1 MTKTVLV
8 LGATGTQVRCLTRNP
23 SSDKAKALAA
33 KGAQLV
39 KADLTIPSTLPEAFK
54 GVWGVFAVTDFY
66 DTAVLDDPM
75 SEEKQGQ
82 HIVEA
87 SVAAGVECF
96 LWSTLPSSREIS
108 GGKFVTRLYE
118 GKQSVDAVIRDAG
131 LKGAFI
137 RTGNFYENMISRKY
151 AAYDK
156 ENDVIT
162 MTRPIIGPDAE
173 LTSLYVEKD
182 LGAVAKALFD
192 QWDEKKDA
200 LDGKYFLA
208 SGARETMGDINAVLE
223 KVSGKKV
230 IYKVKPTCGIPDR
243 DIMLQLYNNVGMYP
257 GVDIPTPE
265 VALLGVKLHS
275 AEDFIRES
283 RTLSTVHDPSRT
295 NQLESRPHFTEIPV
309 KFRRMSGKPSNSR
322 DQIRTGGAASI
333 WGRGAVPAVAQ
344 PSPVLQPAGLALAS
358 PSFVPQS
365 LELTELM
372 VSGRPYYIQ
381 SSVSV
386 MSPSDIQ
393 DWDPAPEAVDQTAS
407 ATDDVREATPTD
419 DQDGTTKRNA
429 AKDTAAANAEST
441 ERPAKKMKRGKY
453 ISRACTSCQQR
464 KIKPSAPRGAQQAR
478 QDLRSGPAGGQDPV
492 YYPSNDS
499 INREVLVR
507 LEAVERHLR
516 LMRPPT
522 PDLSRPAHEYASV
535 EDQLKPS
542 AAKLQSA
549 LETEGQT
556 FAGEMT
562 MTPTL
567 EEEND
572 PMDYQSSASS
582 AMRIDNTSPASSLL
596 PPATSTSPNDT
607 TGRKG
612 GWFERILSRH
622 GVMTDE
628 KQCRYHLQVF
638 MDEVHPMYPVVHPPA
653 VWDIF
658 NEMWQHPAISSSV
671 ESAQSE
677 QLRVSVALVC
687 FCLALGRCSMS
698 ARMSDR
704 SGVESS
710 GWSLYSVGMSLLG
723 DLLETSNTAI
733 KSLLM
738 LQVLTVRIIYMFRL
752 DANQK
757 AARVHALTVSVAQ
770 TIGLHRQS
778 TIEGMPAYYNQLYS
792 RAWWSLYLL
801 DRRLALESGKP
812 YLIQDSNVDTAL
824 PLDLSDEWMTRFASR
839 KEKIADLQHEIVV
852 ETARDSSPSCI
863 PYVIAMV
870 RYCRIAGKTWEVL
883 YGVKSSTA
891 SMSAMI
897 QYVDTAI
904 GKLLNTIPICL
915 KYDLDAPYEAQ
926 FSTRTRWQVK
936 QTFLF
941 NNCCTYLRLLIRR
954 PLLPS
959 SSTIYYTEE
968 DDLES
973 SIECASL
980 AARILTTHQNI
991 QDDGLKYSFALS
1003 HYVTSC
1009 ALVMVGLV
1017 SREPGSKRR
1026 YGALIL
1032 AATQCLNEY
1041 CQRIWVSGKMMRC
1054 VSRLSRLVG
1063 RVLASDSQGGLDL
1076 QSTSGMRRKSLSD
1089 RLTQHLTPPSTEDQ
1103 DLIRCRTETSSMY
1116 RSQLKDMGTETTQRV
1131 QRNQE
1136 VDCYSFNTDTLGTM
1150 PESSTAGFNKLP
1162 TSWTGDSSLD
1172 RRNSWIMSDFNFE
1185 TLGERFGPNDGELAT
1200 FVENDSLDFTRGMGM
1215 PLTTERGGTEARLG
1229 TLGINGVFDLDM
1241 DMFPTMMNLY
1251 GS

>member
-1 MTKTVLV
+1 
-8 LGATGTQVRCLTRNP
+8 
-23 SSDKAKALAA
+23 
-33 KGAQLV
+33 
-39 KADLTIPSTLPEAFK
+39 
-54 GVWGVFAVTDFY
+54 
-66 DTAVLDDPM
+66 
-75 SEEKQGQ
+75 
-82 HIVEA
+82 
-87 SVAAGVECF
+87 
-96 LWSTLPSSREIS
+96 
-108 GGKFVTRLYE
+108 
-118 GKQSVDAVIRDAG
+118 
-131 LKGAFI
+131 
-137 RTGNFYENMISRKY
+137 
-151 AAYDK
+151 
-156 ENDVIT
+156 
-162 MTRPIIGPDAE
+162 
-173 LTSLYVEKD
+173 
-182 LGAVAKALFD
+182 
-192 QWDEKKDA
+192 
-200 LDGKYFLA
+200 
-208 SGARETMGDINAVLE
+208 
-223 KVSGKKV
+223 
-230 IYKVKPTCGIPDR
+230 
-243 DIMLQLYNNVGMYP
+243 
-257 GVDIPTPE
+257 
-265 VALLGVKLHS
+265 
-275 AEDFIRES
+275 
-283 RTLSTVHDPSRT
+283 
-295 NQLESRPHFTEIPV
+295 
-309 KFRRMSGKPSNSR
+309 
-322 DQIRTGGAASI
+322 
-333 WGRGAVPAVAQ
+333 
-344 PSPVLQPAGLALAS
+344 
-358 PSFVPQS
+358 
-365 LELTELM
+365 
-372 VSGRPYYIQ
+372 
-381 SSVSV
+381 

-393 DWDPAPEAVDQTAS
+393 GWDPASEAVDQAAS
-407 ATDDVREATPTD
+407 ATDDARETTPTD
-419 DQDGTTKRNA
+419 DQDGTKKRNT
-429 AKDTAAANAEST
+429 AKDMAAANAEST

-464 KIKPSAPRGAQQAR
+464 KIKCEGGDPCRQCLAKQLPCQPSAPRGAQQAR
-478 QDLRSGPAGGQDPV
+478 QDLRSGPAGGQDQV

-522 PDLSRPAHEYASV
+522 PDLSRPTHDYASV

-562 MTPTL
+562 ITPTF
-567 EEEND
+567 EDENE
-572 PMDYQSSASS
+572 PIDYQSSASS

-596 PPATSTSPNDT
+596 PPVTATSPSDT

-612 GWFERILSRH
+612 GWFERILTRH

-638 MDEVHPMYPVVHPPA
+638 MDEVHPMYPVVHSPA

-658 NEMWQHPAISSSV
+658 NELWQHPAISSSV

-738 LQVLTVRIIYMFRL
+738 LQVLIVRIIYMFRL

-757 AARVHALTVSVAQ
+757 AARVHALSVSVAQ

-778 TIEGMPAYYNQLYS
+778 TIESMPAYYNQLYS

-824 PLDLSDEWMTRFASR
+824 PLDLSDEWMTRFSSR
-839 KEKIADLQHEIVV
+839 KETIADLQQEIVV
-852 ETARDSSPSCI
+852 EAARDSSPSCI
-863 PYVIAMV
+863 PYVTAMV
-870 RYCRIAGKTWEVL
+870 RYCRVAGKTWEVL

-891 SMSAMI
+891 SMPAMI

-904 GKLLNTIPICL
+904 GKLLNTVPTCL
-915 KYDLDAPYEAQ
+915 QYDTDIPYEAQ
-926 FSTRTRWQVK
+926 FGTRTRWQAK

-941 NNCCTYLRLLIRR
+941 SNCCTYLRLLIRR

-959 SSTIYYTEE
+959 SSSIYHTEE

-980 AARILTTHQNI
+980 AAQILTTHQNI
-991 QDDGLKYSFALS
+991 RDDGLKYSFALS

-1017 SREPGSKRR
+1017 AREPGSKRR
-1026 YGALIL
+1026 YGGLIL

-1063 RVLASDSQGGLDL
+1063 RVLAASPQASQDR
-1076 QSTSGMRRKSLSD
+1076 QSPSGVRRNSVSD
-1089 RLTQHLTPPSTEDQ
+1089 RLMQHLTPPQAEDQ
-1103 DLIRCRTETSSMY
+1103 DPVQYRTGTSGMY
-1116 RSQLKDMGTETTQRV
+1116 NNQLKDVGINSRKNALRGQD
-1131 QRNQE
+1131 
-1136 VDCYSFNTDTLGTM
+1136 VDCYLFNAESLSTM
-1150 PESSTAGFNKLP
+1150 SDRSTGGPNKLP
-1162 TSWTGDSSLD
+1162 TSWIADSAID
-1172 RRNSWIMSDFNFE
+1172 RRNSWIMSDFDFE
-1185 TLGERFGPNDGELAT
+1185 TFGERFGPNDAELTA
-1200 FVENDSLDFTRGMGM
+1200 FMENDSLDFARGMGM
-1215 PLTTERGGTEARLG
+1215 ASSTGRGHGEARLG
-1229 TLGINGVFDLDM
+1229 ALGINGVFDLDM
-1241 DMFPTMMNLY
+1241 DLFPTMMNLY

>member
-1 MTKTVLV
+1 MNH
-8 LGATGTQVRCLTRNP
+8 G
-23 SSDKAKALAA
+23 
-33 KGAQLV
+33 
-39 KADLTIPSTLPEAFK
+39 
-54 GVWGVFAVTDFY
+54 
-66 DTAVLDDPM
+66 
-75 SEEKQGQ
+75 
-82 HIVEA
+82 
-87 SVAAGVECF
+87 
-96 LWSTLPSSREIS
+96 
-108 GGKFVTRLYE
+108 
-118 GKQSVDAVIRDAG
+118 
-131 LKGAFI
+131 
-137 RTGNFYENMISRKY
+137 
-151 AAYDK
+151 
-156 ENDVIT
+156 
-162 MTRPIIGPDAE
+162 
-173 LTSLYVEKD
+173 
-182 LGAVAKALFD
+182 
-192 QWDEKKDA
+192 
-200 LDGKYFLA
+200 
-208 SGARETMGDINAVLE
+208 
-223 KVSGKKV
+223 
-230 IYKVKPTCGIPDR
+230 
-243 DIMLQLYNNVGMYP
+243 
-257 GVDIPTPE
+257 
-265 VALLGVKLHS
+265 
-275 AEDFIRES
+275 
-283 RTLSTVHDPSRT
+283 
-295 NQLESRPHFTEIPV
+295 
-309 KFRRMSGKPSNSR
+309 
-322 DQIRTGGAASI
+322 
-333 WGRGAVPAVAQ
+333 
-344 PSPVLQPAGLALAS
+344 
-358 PSFVPQS
+358 
-365 LELTELM
+365 
-372 VSGRPYYIQ
+372 
-381 SSVSV
+381 
-386 MSPSDIQ
+386 
-393 DWDPAPEAVDQTAS
+393 
-407 ATDDVREATPTD
+407 
-419 DQDGTTKRNA
+419 
-429 AKDTAAANAEST
+429 
-441 ERPAKKMKRGKY
+441 
-453 ISRACTSCQQR
+453 
-464 KIKPSAPRGAQQAR
+464 
-478 QDLRSGPAGGQDPV
+478 
-492 YYPSNDS
+492 S

-522 PDLSRPAHEYASV
+522 PDLSRPTHDYASV

-562 MTPTL
+562 ITPTL
-567 EEEND
+567 EDENE
-572 PMDYQSSASS
+572 PIDYQSSASS

-596 PPATSTSPNDT
+596 PPATATSPNDT

-612 GWFERILSRH
+612 GWFERILTRH

-738 LQVLTVRIIYMFRL
+738 LQVLIVRIIYMFRL

-757 AARVHALTVSVAQ
+757 AARVHALSVSVAQ

-852 ETARDSSPSCI
+852 EAARDSSPSCI

-891 SMSAMI
+891 SMPAMI

-904 GKLLNTIPICL
+904 GKLLNTIPTCL

-959 SSTIYYTEE
+959 SSTIYHTEE

-1063 RVLASDSQGGLDL
+1063 RVLASDSQGGLDH
-1076 QSTSGMRRKSLSD
+1076 QSTSKMRRKSTSD
-1089 RLTQHLTPPSTEDQ
+1089 RLTQHLTPPQTEDQ
-1103 DLIRCRTETSSMY
+1103 DLVQCRTGTSSMY
-1116 RSQLKDMGTETTQRV
+1116 RNQLKDMRTDTDQRV
-1131 QRNQE
+1131 QRDEE
-1136 VDCYSFNTDTLGTM
+1136 VDCYSFNTDSLGTM

-1162 TSWTGDSSLD
+1162 TSWMADSSLD

-1185 TLGERFGPNDGELAT
+1185 TLGERFGPNDAELAT

-1215 PLTTERGGTEARLG
+1215 PLNTERGGTEARLG

>member
-1 MTKTVLV
+1 MSKTVLV
-8 LGATGTQVRCLTRNP
+8 LGATGTQGGSIANLLVQYPDQYLVRCLTRNP
-23 SSDKAKALAA
+23 NSDKAKALAA

-66 DTAVLDDPM
+66 DTAVLEDPM

-118 GKQSVDAVIRDAG
+118 GISRQCILERRWANPYATGKQSVDAVIRGAG

-151 AAYDK
+151 AAYDR
-156 ENDVIT
+156 ENDVVT

-192 QWDEKKDA
+192 QWDEEKDI
-200 LDGKYFLA
+200 LNGKYFLA
-208 SGARETMGDINAVLE
+208 SGARETMGDINAILE

-243 DIMLQLYNNVGMYP
+243 DIMLQLYNDVGMYP
-257 GVDIPTPE
+257 GVSIPTPE
-265 VALLGVKLHS
+265 VAMLGVKLHS
-275 AEDFIRES
+275 AEDFIRE
-283 RTLSTVHDPSRT
+283 RL
-295 NQLESRPHFTEIPV
+295 LPH
-309 KFRRMSGKPSNSR
+309 
-322 DQIRTGGAASI
+322 
-333 WGRGAVPAVAQ
+333 
-344 PSPVLQPAGLALAS
+344 LGLDAC
-358 PSFVPQS
+358 P
-365 LELTELM
+365 
-372 VSGRPYYIQ
+372 
-381 SSVSV
+381 VSV

-393 DWDPAPEAVDQTAS
+393 GWDPASEAVDQTAS
-407 ATDDVREATPTD
+407 ATDDARETTPTD
-419 DQDGTTKRNA
+419 DQDGTKKRNT
-429 AKDTAAANAEST
+429 AKDTTAANAESEST

-478 QDLRSGPAGGQDPV
+478 QDLRSGPAGGGQDQV

-522 PDLSRPAHEYASV
+522 PDLSRPAHDYTSV

-562 MTPTL
+562 ITPTL
-567 EEEND
+567 EDEND
-572 PMDYQSSASS
+572 FMDYQSSPSS

-596 PPATSTSPNDT
+596 PSATATSPNDT

-612 GWFERILSRH
+612 GWFERILTRH

-704 SGVESS
+704 TGVESS

-770 TIGLHRQS
+770 TIGLHRQT

-839 KEKIADLQHEIVV
+839 KERIADLQHEIVV
-852 ETARDSSPSCI
+852 ETARDSSPSCL

-891 SMSAMI
+891 SMPAMI

-915 KYDLDAPYEAQ
+915 KYDLDAPYDAQ

-941 NNCCTYLRLLIRR
+941 NNCCT
-954 PLLPS
+954 
-959 SSTIYYTEE
+959 TIYHTEE

-1076 QSTSGMRRKSLSD
+1076 QSTSGMRRKSISN
-1089 RLTQHLTPPSTEDQ
+1089 RLTQHLTPPSTEDH
-1103 DLIRCRTETSSMY
+1103 DLKTGTSSMY
-1116 RSQLKDMGTETTQRV
+1116 RNQLKDMRTGTDQRV
-1131 QRNQE
+1131 QRDRE
-1136 VDCYSFNTDTLGTM
+1136 VDCYSFNNDSLGTM
-1150 PESSTAGFNKLP
+1150 PERATAFDKLP
-1162 TSWTGDSSLD
+1162 TSWMADSSLD

-1185 TLGERFGPNDGELAT
+1185 TLGERFGPNDAELAT
-1200 FVENDSLDFTRGMGM
+1200 FVENDSLDFTRGVGM
-1215 PLTTERGGTEARLG
+1215 PLNTERGGTEARLG

>member
-1 MTKTVLV
+1 MSKTVLV
-8 LGATGTQVRCLTRNP
+8 LGATGTQGGSIANLLVQYPDQYLVRCLTRNP

-192 QWDEKKDA
+192 QWDEKKDT

-208 SGARETMGDINAVLE
+208 SGARETMGDINAILE

-265 VALLGVKLHS
+265 VAML
-275 AEDFIRES
+275 AELYDTDYIRDKPISSSRGPISRKFQPNSVQRVAGHPIRE
-283 RTLSTVHDPSRT
+283 L
-295 NQLESRPHFTEIPV
+295 
-309 KFRRMSGKPSNSR
+309 RMISH
-322 DQIRTGGAASI
+322 TTSI
-333 WGRGAVPAVAQ
+333 C
-344 PSPVLQPAGLALAS
+344 
-358 PSFVPQS
+358 
-365 LELTELM
+365 
-372 VSGRPYYIQ
+372 IQ

-393 DWDPAPEAVDQTAS
+393 DWDPASEAVDQTAS
-407 ATDDVREATPTD
+407 ATDDARETTPTD
-419 DQDGTTKRNA
+419 DQDGTKKRNT
-429 AKDTAAANAEST
+429 AKDTATANAEST

-464 KIKPSAPRGAQQAR
+464 KIKCEGGDPCRQCLAKQLPCQPSAPRGAQQAR
-478 QDLRSGPAGGQDPV
+478 QDLRSGPAGGQDQV

-522 PDLSRPAHEYASV
+522 PDLSRPTHDYASV

-562 MTPTL
+562 ITPTL
-567 EEEND
+567 EDENE
-572 PMDYQSSASS
+572 PIDYQSSTSS

-596 PPATSTSPNDT
+596 PPATATSPNDT

-612 GWFERILSRH
+612 GWFERILTRH

-628 KQCRYHLQVF
+628 IQCRYHLQVF
-638 MDEVHPMYPVVHPPA
+638 MDEVHPMYPVVPPPA

-738 LQVLTVRIIYMFRL
+738 LQVLIVRIIYMFRL

-757 AARVHALTVSVAQ
+757 AARVHALSVSVAQ

-852 ETARDSSPSCI
+852 EAARDSSPSCI

-891 SMSAMI
+891 SMPAMI

-959 SSTIYYTEE
+959 SSTIYHTEE

-1017 SREPGSKRR
+1017 SREPGSKKR

-1063 RVLASDSQGGLDL
+1063 RVLASDSQGGLDH
-1076 QSTSGMRRKSLSD
+1076 QSTSKMRRKSTSD
-1089 RLTQHLTPPSTEDQ
+1089 RLTQHLTPPQTEDQ
-1103 DLIRCRTETSSMY
+1103 DLVQCRTGTSSMY
-1116 RSQLKDMGTETTQRV
+1116 RNQLKDMRTDTDQRV
-1131 QRNQE
+1131 QRDQE
-1136 VDCYSFNTDTLGTM
+1136 VDCYSFNTDSLGTM
-1150 PESSTAGFNKLP
+1150 PESSSAGFNKLP
-1162 TSWTGDSSLD
+1162 TSWMADSSLD

-1185 TLGERFGPNDGELAT
+1185 TLGERFGPNDAELAT

-1215 PLTTERGGTEARLG
+1215 PLNTERGGTEARLG

>member
-1 MTKTVLV
+1 
-8 LGATGTQVRCLTRNP
+8 
-23 SSDKAKALAA
+23 
-33 KGAQLV
+33 
-39 KADLTIPSTLPEAFK
+39 
-54 GVWGVFAVTDFY
+54 
-66 DTAVLDDPM
+66 
-75 SEEKQGQ
+75 
-82 HIVEA
+82 
-87 SVAAGVECF
+87 
-96 LWSTLPSSREIS
+96 
-108 GGKFVTRLYE
+108 
-118 GKQSVDAVIRDAG
+118 
-131 LKGAFI
+131 
-137 RTGNFYENMISRKY
+137 
-151 AAYDK
+151 
-156 ENDVIT
+156 
-162 MTRPIIGPDAE
+162 
-173 LTSLYVEKD
+173 
-182 LGAVAKALFD
+182 
-192 QWDEKKDA
+192 
-200 LDGKYFLA
+200 
-208 SGARETMGDINAVLE
+208 
-223 KVSGKKV
+223 
-230 IYKVKPTCGIPDR
+230 
-243 DIMLQLYNNVGMYP
+243 
-257 GVDIPTPE
+257 
-265 VALLGVKLHS
+265 
-275 AEDFIRES
+275 
-283 RTLSTVHDPSRT
+283 
-295 NQLESRPHFTEIPV
+295 
-309 KFRRMSGKPSNSR
+309 
-322 DQIRTGGAASI
+322 
-333 WGRGAVPAVAQ
+333 
-344 PSPVLQPAGLALAS
+344 
-358 PSFVPQS
+358 
-365 LELTELM
+365 
-372 VSGRPYYIQ
+372 
-381 SSVSV
+381 
-386 MSPSDIQ
+386 MSPSDLQ
-393 DWDPAPEAVDQTAS
+393 DWEPASEAVDQTAS
-407 ATDDVREATPTD
+407 ATDDARETTPPTE
-419 DQDGTTKRNA
+419 DQDGANKRNA
-429 AKDTAAANAEST
+429 AKDNPVVNT
-441 ERPAKKMKRGKY
+441 EPTEPPAKKMKRGKY

-464 KIKPSAPRGAQQAR
+464 KIKVGVHFLLLSFNADMEGNP
-478 QDLRSGPAGGQDPV
+478 DD
-492 YYPSNDS
+492 

-522 PDLSRPAHEYASV
+522 PDLSRSTHDYASV

-567 EEEND
+567 EDEND
-572 PMDYQSSASS
+572 PMDYQSSVSS
-582 AMRIDNTSPASSLL
+582 AMRIDNASPASSLL
-596 PPATSTSPNDT
+596 PPATATSPNNT

-612 GWFERILSRH
+612 GWFERILTRH

-738 LQVLTVRIIYMFRL
+738 LQVLIVRIIYMFRL

-757 AARVHALTVSVAQ
+757 AARVHALSVSVAQ

-778 TIEGMPAYYNQLYS
+778 TIEKMPAYYNQLYS

-812 YLIQDSNVDTAL
+812 YIIQDSNVDTAL

-839 KEKIADLQHEIVV
+839 KETIADLDQEIIV
-852 ETARDSSPSCI
+852 ETGRDSSPSCI

-891 SMSAMI
+891 SMPAMI

-904 GKLLNTIPICL
+904 GKLLNTVPICL

-926 FSTRTRWQVK
+926 FSLHARWQVK

-959 SSTIYYTEE
+959 SNAIHHTEE
-968 DDLES
+968 DDLET

-980 AARILTTHQNI
+980 AARILTTHQSI

-1026 YGALIL
+1026 YGGLIL
-1032 AATQCLNEY
+1032 TATQCLNEY

-1063 RVLASDSQGGLDL
+1063 RVLASDSQGGLDR
-1076 QSTSGMRRKSLSD
+1076 QSPPGMRRSSMADPLM
-1089 RLTQHLTPPSTEDQ
+1089 QHLTPPQTEDQ
-1103 DLIRCRTETSSMY
+1103 DSVRYRTGTSSIY
-1116 RSQLKDMGTETTQRV
+1116 RTQTKDKRIDNTQRM
-1131 QRNQE
+1131 QRDQE
-1136 VDCYSFNTDTLGTM
+1136 VDCYSFNNDSLGPM
-1150 PESSTAGFNKLP
+1150 PEGSTAGFNKQS
-1162 TSWTGDSSLD
+1162 TSWMGNSSLD

-1185 TLGERFGPNDGELAT
+1185 TLGERFGPNDAELAS
-1200 FVENDSLDFTRGMGM
+1200 FMESDSLDFTRGMGM
-1215 PLTTERGGTEARLG
+1215 TSNIERGSAEARLG

>member
-1 MTKTVLV
+1 
-8 LGATGTQVRCLTRNP
+8 
-23 SSDKAKALAA
+23 
-33 KGAQLV
+33 
-39 KADLTIPSTLPEAFK
+39 
-54 GVWGVFAVTDFY
+54 
-66 DTAVLDDPM
+66 
-75 SEEKQGQ
+75 
-82 HIVEA
+82 
-87 SVAAGVECF
+87 
-96 LWSTLPSSREIS
+96 
-108 GGKFVTRLYE
+108 
-118 GKQSVDAVIRDAG
+118 
-131 LKGAFI
+131 
-137 RTGNFYENMISRKY
+137 
-151 AAYDK
+151 
-156 ENDVIT
+156 
-162 MTRPIIGPDAE
+162 
-173 LTSLYVEKD
+173 
-182 LGAVAKALFD
+182 
-192 QWDEKKDA
+192 
-200 LDGKYFLA
+200 
-208 SGARETMGDINAVLE
+208 
-223 KVSGKKV
+223 
-230 IYKVKPTCGIPDR
+230 
-243 DIMLQLYNNVGMYP
+243 
-257 GVDIPTPE
+257 
-265 VALLGVKLHS
+265 
-275 AEDFIRES
+275 
-283 RTLSTVHDPSRT
+283 
-295 NQLESRPHFTEIPV
+295 
-309 KFRRMSGKPSNSR
+309 
-322 DQIRTGGAASI
+322 
-333 WGRGAVPAVAQ
+333 
-344 PSPVLQPAGLALAS
+344 
-358 PSFVPQS
+358 
-365 LELTELM
+365 
-372 VSGRPYYIQ
+372 
-381 SSVSV
+381 

-393 DWDPAPEAVDQTAS
+393 DWDPASEAVDQTAS
-407 ATDDVREATPTD
+407 ATDDARETTPTD
-419 DQDGTTKRNA
+419 DQDGTKKRNV

-464 KIKPSAPRGAQQAR
+464 KIKCEGGDPCRQCLAKQLPCQPSAPRGAQQAR
-478 QDLRSGPAGGQDPV
+478 QDLRPGPAGGQDQA

-522 PDLSRPAHEYASV
+522 PDLSRPTHDYASV

-562 MTPTL
+562 ITPTL
-567 EEEND
+567 EDENE
-572 PMDYQSSASS
+572 PIDYQSSASS

-596 PPATSTSPNDT
+596 PPATATSPNDT

-612 GWFERILSRH
+612 GWFERILTRH

-738 LQVLTVRIIYMFRL
+738 LQVLIVRIIYMFRL

-757 AARVHALTVSVAQ
+757 AARVHALSVSVAQ

-778 TIEGMPAYYNQLYS
+778 TIESMPAYYNQLYS

-839 KEKIADLQHEIVV
+839 KETIADLQHEIVV

-891 SMSAMI
+891 SMPAMI
-897 QYVDTAI
+897 QYVDTAV
-904 GKLLNTIPICL
+904 GKLLNTIPTCL

-926 FSTRTRWQVK
+926 FSTRPRWQVK

-959 SSTIYYTEE
+959 SSAIYHTEE

-980 AARILTTHQNI
+980 AARILTTHQSI

-1026 YGALIL
+1026 YGGLIL

-1063 RVLASDSQGGLDL
+1063 RVLASDSQGGLDR
-1076 QSTSGMRRKSLSD
+1076 QSPSNMRRSSIPD
-1089 RLTQHLTPPSTEDQ
+1089 RLTQHLTPPQTEDQ
-1103 DLIRCRTETSSMY
+1103 DPVQCRTGTSSMY
-1116 RSQLKDMGTETTQRV
+1116 KNQLNDLRNNTGQRV
-1131 QRNQE
+1131 QSDQE
-1136 VDCYSFNTDTLGTM
+1136 VGCYSFNTDSLGTM
-1150 PESSTAGFNKLP
+1150 PERSMTGFNKLP
-1162 TSWTGDSSLD
+1162 TSWMADSSLD

-1185 TLGERFGPNDGELAT
+1185 TLGERFGPNDAELAT

-1215 PLTTERGGTEARLG
+1215 APNTERGPTEARLG

>member
-1 MTKTVLV
+1 
-8 LGATGTQVRCLTRNP
+8 
-23 SSDKAKALAA
+23 
-33 KGAQLV
+33 
-39 KADLTIPSTLPEAFK
+39 
-54 GVWGVFAVTDFY
+54 
-66 DTAVLDDPM
+66 
-75 SEEKQGQ
+75 
-82 HIVEA
+82 
-87 SVAAGVECF
+87 
-96 LWSTLPSSREIS
+96 
-108 GGKFVTRLYE
+108 
-118 GKQSVDAVIRDAG
+118 
-131 LKGAFI
+131 
-137 RTGNFYENMISRKY
+137 
-151 AAYDK
+151 
-156 ENDVIT
+156 
-162 MTRPIIGPDAE
+162 
-173 LTSLYVEKD
+173 
-182 LGAVAKALFD
+182 
-192 QWDEKKDA
+192 
-200 LDGKYFLA
+200 
-208 SGARETMGDINAVLE
+208 
-223 KVSGKKV
+223 
-230 IYKVKPTCGIPDR
+230 
-243 DIMLQLYNNVGMYP
+243 
-257 GVDIPTPE
+257 
-265 VALLGVKLHS
+265 
-275 AEDFIRES
+275 
-283 RTLSTVHDPSRT
+283 
-295 NQLESRPHFTEIPV
+295 
-309 KFRRMSGKPSNSR
+309 
-322 DQIRTGGAASI
+322 
-333 WGRGAVPAVAQ
+333 
-344 PSPVLQPAGLALAS
+344 
-358 PSFVPQS
+358 
-365 LELTELM
+365 
-372 VSGRPYYIQ
+372 
-381 SSVSV
+381 

-393 DWDPAPEAVDQTAS
+393 DWDPASEAVDQTAS
-407 ATDDVREATPTD
+407 ATDDARETTPTD
-419 DQDGTTKRNA
+419 DQDGTKKRNA

-464 KIKPSAPRGAQQAR
+464 KIKCEGGDPCRQCLAKQLPCQPSAPRGAQQAR
-478 QDLRSGPAGGQDPV
+478 QDLRSGPAGGQDQV

-522 PDLSRPAHEYASV
+522 PDLSRPTHDYASV

-562 MTPTL
+562 ITPTL
-567 EEEND
+567 EDENE
-572 PMDYQSSASS
+572 PIDYQSSASS

-596 PPATSTSPNDT
+596 PPATATSPNDT

-612 GWFERILSRH
+612 GWFERILTRH

-738 LQVLTVRIIYMFRL
+738 LQVLIVRIIYMFRL

-757 AARVHALTVSVAQ
+757 AARVHALSVSVAQ

-852 ETARDSSPSCI
+852 EAARDSSPSCI

-891 SMSAMI
+891 SMPAMI

-904 GKLLNTIPICL
+904 GKLLNTIPTCL

-959 SSTIYYTEE
+959 SSTIYHTEE

-1063 RVLASDSQGGLDL
+1063 RVLASDSQGGLDH
-1076 QSTSGMRRKSLSD
+1076 QSTSKMRRKSTSD
-1089 RLTQHLTPPSTEDQ
+1089 RLTQHLTPPQTEDQ
-1103 DLIRCRTETSSMY
+1103 DLVQCRTGTSSMY
-1116 RSQLKDMGTETTQRV
+1116 RNQLKDMRTDTDQRV
-1131 QRNQE
+1131 QRDQE
-1136 VDCYSFNTDTLGTM
+1136 VDCYSFNTDSLGTM

-1162 TSWTGDSSLD
+1162 TSWMADSSLD

-1185 TLGERFGPNDGELAT
+1185 TLGERFGPNDAELAT

-1215 PLTTERGGTEARLG
+1215 PLNTERGGTEARLG